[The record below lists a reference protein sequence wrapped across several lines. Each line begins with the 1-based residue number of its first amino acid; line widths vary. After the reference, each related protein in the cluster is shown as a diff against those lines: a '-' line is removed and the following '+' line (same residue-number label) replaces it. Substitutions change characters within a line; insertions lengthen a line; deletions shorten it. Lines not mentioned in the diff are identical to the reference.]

1 MYINQME
8 TWKAF
13 EANELTHSAAHHLF
27 AIHRVGADY
36 GGWARVSDIARH
48 LTITRGSVSINL
60 RALKKRGWVETD
72 DRHLVKLSPE
82 GLKVV
87 QSVLA
92 KRAILKTFLVRV
104 LAVPEAQAEIDACKM
119 EHLLS
124 HATGR
129 QLARFIQF
137 LSSRGKEG
145 DALLSRFHRARGA
158 CPAGGPCDLCRE
170 GPCIVDELAE
180 AI

>member
-1 MYINQME
+1 MD

-27 AIHRVGADY
+27 ASQQVGADY

-48 LTITRGSVSINL
+48 LNITRGSVSINL

-72 DRHLVKLSPE
+72 ERHLVKLSPK

-87 QSVLA
+87 QTVLA
-92 KRAILKTFLVRV
+92 KRAVLKTFLVRV
-104 LAVPEAQAEIDACKM
+104 LGVSEGQAEIDACKM
-119 EHLLS
+119 EHLVS

-129 QLARFIQF
+129 QLARFVRF
-137 LSSRGKEG
+137 VTARGKDGE
-145 DALLSRFHRARGA
+145 AWLARFRRTHDP
-158 CPAGGPCDLCRE
+158 CPASRACELCQD
-170 GPCIVDELAE
+170 GQCLVDELAE

>member
-1 MYINQME
+1 MD

-27 AIHRVGADY
+27 AIHEVGADY

-48 LTITRGSVSINL
+48 LNITRGSVSINL
-60 RALKKRGWVETD
+60 RALKRRGWVDTD

-82 GLKVV
+82 GLKIV
-87 QSVLA
+87 QAVLA

-104 LAVPEAQAEIDACKM
+104 LAVPEPQAEIDACKM
-119 EHLLS
+119 EHLVS

-129 QLARFIQF
+129 QLARFLRF
-137 LSSRGKEG
+137 LTSRGPEG
-145 DALLSRFHRARGA
+145 EALLGRFRRSHEA
-158 CPAGGPCDLCRE
+158 CPTSRTCELCQ
-170 GPCIVDELAE
+170 GQCVLDELAE
-180 AI
+180 AM